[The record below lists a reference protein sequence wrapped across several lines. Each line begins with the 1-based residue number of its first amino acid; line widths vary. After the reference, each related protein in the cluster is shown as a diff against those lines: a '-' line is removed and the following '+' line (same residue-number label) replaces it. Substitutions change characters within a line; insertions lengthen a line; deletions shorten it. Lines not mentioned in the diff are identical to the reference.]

1 LQDGSAERARLVAE
15 IGYELGLD
23 PVEVLPVDVGADGGP
38 EAAAR
43 SARYAALDAVAAAL
57 DACVLLGH
65 TLDDQAETVLLG
77 LGRGSGPRSIAGMPA
92 ANGRYLRPFLGVR
105 RSVTEDACAALGLQP
120 WEDPHNSDPS
130 FQRVR
135 LRTEVLPLLEDVLQG
150 GVAEALAR
158 TADLVRADLEF
169 VDQQIAS
176 IATQPSTSGDQQTD
190 STGIRSDWSVDHDG
204 GALRAEALAELPGA
218 LRTRAL
224 RAWAAAVGAASLT
237 SVHIAS
243 LDALVTGWHGQGAVD
258 LPGGVRV
265 RRASGRIE
273 VIPPPPDQQE
283 P

>member
-1 LQDGSAERARLVAE
+1 
-15 IGYELGLD
+15 
-23 PVEVLPVDVGADGGP
+23 
-38 EAAAR
+38 
-43 SARYAALDAVAAAL
+43 
-57 DACVLLGH
+57 
-65 TLDDQAETVLLG
+65 
-77 LGRGSGPRSIAGMPA
+77 MPA

-218 LRTRAL
+218 LRPRAL
-224 RAWAAAVGAASLT
+224 RAWAAAVGAASVT

-283 P
+283 S